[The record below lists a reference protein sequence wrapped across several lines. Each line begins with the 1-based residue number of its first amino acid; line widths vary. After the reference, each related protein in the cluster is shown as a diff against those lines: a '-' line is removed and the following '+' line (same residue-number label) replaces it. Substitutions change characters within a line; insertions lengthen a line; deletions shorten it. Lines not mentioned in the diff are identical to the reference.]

1 MAASPDGSTLYHQ
14 KQGAPVVAR
23 DLKTGSERTLVEAG
37 NATFDLKVSRDGRKL
52 AVVAYGS
59 LRIVDLA
66 TSQVQKLYQPA
77 DPNTSSNPAFLGGD
91 WSADG
96 QRLIVFARV
105 DLGHRTELWTFP
117 VNGGD
122 PTKQRVAGDYRGVWI
137 SPDGKQLDTV
147 QWEQLSQVW
156 SLENFLPSA
165 K

>member
-1 MAASPDGSTLYHQ
+1 
-14 KQGAPVVAR
+14 
-23 DLKTGSERTLVEAG
+23 VEAAD
-37 NATFDLKVSRDGRKL
+37 NTFDLKVSRDGEKL

-66 TSQVQKLYQPA
+66 TSQVQTLYQAAEGEIPGG
-77 DPNTSSNPAFLGGD
+77 PAFLGGD

-96 QRLIVFARV
+96 QRFFVFAPV

-122 PTKQRVAGDYRGVWI
+122 PTKQRVAGYYRGVWI